1 MTEYRDDITY
11 LAGLHR
17 SCGVADACR
26 RTRRASAALHRTRA
40 PLPDGHGRPP
50 PRLGVPQ
57 RIIES
62 RRVALTA
69 RIAYPIIRPQTE
81 QLIGWRAFA
90 HLAAFMQQNE
100 PETPSETGTEGR
112 DPDGRGKR
120 HRRGGRATL
129 SGRGR
134 ALRAGGPDAGQ
145 RLARAADRSASGP
158 RGGGHRGR
166 HAA

>member
-1 MTEYRDDITY
+1 
-11 LAGLHR
+11 
-17 SCGVADACR
+17 
-26 RTRRASAALHRTRA
+26 
-40 PLPDGHGRPP
+40 LPDGHGRPLP
-50 PRLGVPQ
+50 CIGVPQ

-81 QLIGWRAFA
+81 QLIGRRAFA
-90 HLAAFMQQNE
+90 HLAFMQQNE

-112 DPDGRGKR
+112 GLTG
-120 HRRGGRATL
+120 AA
-129 SGRGR
+129 SGIGEAVAQRYLDEG
-134 ALRAGGPDAGQ
+134 ALRAGGPEAGR

-158 RGGGHRGR
+158 RDGRHRGR